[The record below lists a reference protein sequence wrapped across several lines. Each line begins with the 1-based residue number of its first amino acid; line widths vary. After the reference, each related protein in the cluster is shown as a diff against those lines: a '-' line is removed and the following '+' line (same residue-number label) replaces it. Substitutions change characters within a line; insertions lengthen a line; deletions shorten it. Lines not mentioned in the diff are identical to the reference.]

1 MPDMNRRPSRQKI
14 SFTKIP
20 VWGIVL
26 VAAML
31 LVSWFFNSLFSG
43 PKQGTQ
49 TQQLNEQAVLK
60 AHEAVRQKLGD
71 SLTITFPAKP
81 QVEKTE
87 STLFTVRSQAV
98 TTTRRG
104 EQRRRS
110 WIVALQ
116 YKEKSGPDAQKWEVL
131 SCDIGQ

>member
-1 MPDMNRRPSRQKI
+1 MPDMNRRPSRQKV

-20 VWGIVL
+20 TWGIVL

-43 PKQGTQ
+43 PKQGGETL
-49 TQQLNEQAVLK
+49 QLNEQAVLK
-60 AHEAVRQKLGD
+60 AQEAVRQKLGD

-81 QVEKTE
+81 QVEKTDPAQ
-87 STLFTVRSQAV
+87 FTVRSQAV
-98 TTTRRG
+98 TTTRSG
-104 EQRRRS
+104 DQRKRS

-116 YKEKSGPDAQKWEVL
+116 YKEKSGPDVQKWEVL